1 VQFHRLW
8 FALTLCIAIFHTA
21 CVFRFSNAERNIDSS
36 YRRIYVPSVA
46 DSSTRGGNSARVSQA
61 LRRQLALD
69 TRFELVPADQA
80 RLAVDVRIVDTRR
93 VTTKISECVKDS
105 DTVAS
110 TSRLCADLKNNF
122 AVPDASSEEETFQMD
137 AQVRI
142 LDLSSGKTLYSKS
155 YQNISS
161 GAYDIVGN
169 TETKAPLQKTP
180 ELHSLRYAENSDAA
194 IAVAGRALAN
204 EIVTALLT
212 LDTSDPT
219 PTPTPIASAAVTAT
233 PQAAFPMTPTR
244 IPPPKTNEVPSP

>member
-180 ELHSLRYAENSDAA
+180 ELHSLRYAEN
-194 IAVAGRALAN
+194 AN